1 MRYGLMAVMT
11 RMIIQGPIFR
21 YVEESMPQIDQRQ
34 FKKNTIKEFHAII
47 RRTPSIGGSK
57 NPFQMTVMFA
67 AFAIAAYKAAQPV
80 INDEL
85 FIGMVDAVSYCDT
98 MKKLYVGKD
107 EFSRKNIA
115 SRRKQAEFTQ
125 THDFPMDW
133 KTEFTYVPGS
143 GEHFMYHTECGVCKL
158 AEQEGVP
165 GIVKYMCK
173 MDYAAY
179 DLEGVVLDRTKTI
192 GWGDECCNFHVMT
205 KELAAS
211 RGFVPGPDNR

>member
-85 FIGMVDAVSYCDT
+85 FVGMVDAVSYCDT
-98 MKKLYVGKD
+98 MKKLYVGKN
-107 EFSRKNIA
+107 EFSRKILLHEENKRNLLRHMTFRWIGKQSSRMSLVQA
-115 SRRKQAEFTQ
+115 SILFITRNAGSASLLSRK
-125 THDFPMDW
+125 
-133 KTEFTYVPGS
+133 
-143 GEHFMYHTECGVCKL
+143 ECR
-158 AEQEGVP
+158 E
-165 GIVKYMCK
+165 
-173 MDYAAY
+173 
-179 DLEGVVLDRTKTI
+179 
-192 GWGDECCNFHVMT
+192 
-205 KELAAS
+205 S
-211 RGFVPGPDNR
+211 